1 MIQNLGDTAKAVL
14 RMQFIVIQAYLRK
27 PEISK
32 KQPNLTPKATRKRTK
47 PKISSRKKNHK
58 YQSKRNEVETEK
70 NNGKDQ

>member
-1 MIQNLGDTAKAVL
+1 MGHNKSCSKRAVYSDTSLPQETRNL
-14 RMQFIVIQAYLRK
+14 
-27 PEISK
+27 K

-47 PKISSRKKNHK
+47 PKISSREKNHK